1 MSKRDEL
8 ARIVYE
14 ARTEGVT
21 DHSWTAA
28 RTLILEKP
36 DDPLWCAGLPIRK
49 AYDAADRILAWLAEP
64 AQVEAMAKASFERD
78 GYNWA
83 SWCADE
89 PDLANECLADIR
101 AALAALVPP
110 AKET

>member
-1 MSKRDEL
+1 MPASDAHAGDRAMSKRDEL
-8 ARIVYE
+8 ADLIQS
-14 ARTEGVT
+14 RTGYIAGVT
-21 DHSWTAA
+21 SN
-28 RTLILEKP
+28 
-36 DDPLWCAGLPIRK
+36 GL
-49 AYDAADRILAWLAEP
+49 ADIILAWLAEP

-83 SWCADE
+83 SWCANE
-89 PDLANECLADIR
+89 PDLAAECRADIR